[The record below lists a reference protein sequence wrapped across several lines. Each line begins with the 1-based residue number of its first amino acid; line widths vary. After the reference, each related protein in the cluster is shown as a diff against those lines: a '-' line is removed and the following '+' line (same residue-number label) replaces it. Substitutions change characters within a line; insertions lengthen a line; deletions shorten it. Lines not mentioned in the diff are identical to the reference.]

1 MFFFLSFRLQ
11 PEECKKLLSL
21 KDTPSVKKD
30 SDKERSRSIT
40 PSIHIEDSTDDSR
53 DNEDEQT
60 EREESPIT
68 TSDSVLLRPDRVEA
82 TISGSDSANSL
93 GVLANSD
100 GDSGGGGRLDN
111 DLTEEERETVNYA
124 CAVHFD
130 NQ

>member
-1 MFFFLSFRLQ
+1 MIAEIMRTNRL
-11 PEECKKLLSL
+11 
-21 KDTPSVKKD
+21 
-30 SDKERSRSIT
+30 KERSHLSLHLI
-40 PSIHIEDSTDDSR
+40 
-53 DNEDEQT
+53 QYC
-60 EREESPIT
+60 
-68 TSDSVLLRPDRVEA
+68 SDVPDRVEA